1 MQTKIY
7 PNYETLSAAVAQIM
21 FDTIKQKSTAV
32 ICLASGHTP
41 LLPCQLFVQKAN
53 DQHLHISETTFL
65 GLDEW
70 VGVPPESEG
79 SCHYFLYNTVFNP
92 LILQA
97 GQIHV
102 FNACPGQDGR
112 TMAEDLNAECETMDA
127 VIEHNGGIDL
137 MIVGIGMNGHIGFN
151 EPGVAFN
158 NLSHVIELDKTTIE
172 VGQKYFPAAT
182 TLSKGITLGL
192 QHLMNA
198 KQVLLI
204 ANGEKKAAIIKKTIE
219 EKVSNQIPATIMQT
233 HSNGIIMIDAASASQ
248 LSKNYLHE
256 V

>member
-7 PNYETLSAAVAQIM
+7 NNYETLSAAVAQIM
-21 FDTIKQKSTAV
+21 FDTIKQKPNAV

-41 LLPCQLFVQKAN
+41 LLPCLLFVQKAN
-53 DQHLHISETTFL
+53 NEHLHISETTFL

-70 VGVPPESEG
+70 VGVPPENEG

-102 FNACPGQDGR
+102 FNA
-112 TMAEDLNAECETMDA
+112 MAEDLNIECETMDA

-151 EPGVAFN
+151 EPGVSFD
-158 NLSHVIELDKTTIE
+158 NLSHVIELDKTTID

-182 TLSKGITLGL
+182 TLSKGITIGL

-233 HSNGIIMIDAASASQ
+233 HSNGIIMIDAAAASL
-248 LSKNYLHE
+248 LSEKYSHE
-256 V
+256 IK